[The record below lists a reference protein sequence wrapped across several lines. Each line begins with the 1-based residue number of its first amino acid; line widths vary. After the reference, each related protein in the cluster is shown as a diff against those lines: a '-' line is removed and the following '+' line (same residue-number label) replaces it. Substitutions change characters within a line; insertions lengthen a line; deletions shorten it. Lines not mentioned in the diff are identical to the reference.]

1 MMTPVQQVVM
11 AVIQITVLISI
22 ILLIVPFMTFA
33 ERKVIGYIQVRLG
46 ATRQAGGIRGFAAGI
61 NKVSWAMG
69 RIPILSFF
77 RGLPVFAADGLKLL
91 LKEDIVPDR
100 ADRFVFVIA
109 PVVCMIP
116 AFATFAVICFY
127 PGTLFIFPDQFP
139 IVGGLP
145 FTGFLTDINVGLLYI
160 MAVGS
165 IGVYGIVLGGWASN
179 SKYPLLGGLR
189 SAAQIISYEIP
200 LSLSLLAAVV
210 LSGTL
215 NFRELSIYLA
225 GVPTVTAAGAVV
237 QMPLIAAIPL
247 FFGFFFY
254 LTCGFAETNR
264 VPFDLAEAETEL
276 VSGFHTEYTGMKFA
290 WFMLAEYANMMAV
303 SAIAAGFFLGGHY
316 LLPFGLQRF
325 VPDSIPFLAQPNLL
339 FFFGKVF
346 FLLFVFL
353 WVRATLPRYRYDQL
367 MSVGW
372 KWLIP
377 VTLVNLLIA
386 AAIRFTF

>member
-69 RIPILSFF
+69 RIPVLSFF

-127 PGTLFIFPDQFP
+127 PGTLFVFPDQFP

-189 SAAQIISYEIP
+189 SAAQIIIYEIP

-215 NFRELSIYLA
+215 NFRELS
-225 GVPTVTAAGAVV
+225 
-237 QMPLIAAIPL
+237 IPL

-325 VPDSIPFLAQPNLL
+325 VPDSIPFLAQPSLL

-377 VTLVNLLIA
+377 VTLVNLLVA

>member
-1 MMTPVQQVVM
+1 
-11 AVIQITVLISI
+11 
-22 ILLIVPFMTFA
+22 
-33 ERKVIGYIQVRLG
+33 
-46 ATRQAGGIRGFAAGI
+46 
-61 NKVSWAMG
+61 
-69 RIPILSFF
+69 
-77 RGLPVFAADGLKLL
+77 
-91 LKEDIVPDR
+91 
-100 ADRFVFVIA
+100 
-109 PVVCMIP
+109 
-116 AFATFAVICFY
+116 
-127 PGTLFIFPDQFP
+127 
-139 IVGGLP
+139 
-145 FTGFLTDINVGLLYI
+145 

-325 VPDSIPFLAQPNLL
+325 VPDSIPFLAQPSLL

-377 VTLVNLLIA
+377 VTLVNLLVA